1 MGNPAY
7 LQKKF
12 VNGSVTA
19 FYFGYCYSPGFLQ
32 PFWRCSKSHR
42 FMAGHMY
49 LLETATMHYKTACTS
64 DRKTTILPLL
74 ALGTALH
81 EYPWSPEWIE
91 ARKEQRFD
99 ALDPLMPALSE
110 VTDQWLSRPMTTGE
124 A

>member
-1 MGNPAY
+1 MD
-7 LQKKF
+7 LSQL
-12 VNGSVTA
+12 STLDTA
-19 FYFGYCYSPGFLQ
+19 TLLVFSSRFGDAAKATGLVLD
-32 PFWRCSKSHR
+32 
-42 FMAGHMY
+42 MAGHMY